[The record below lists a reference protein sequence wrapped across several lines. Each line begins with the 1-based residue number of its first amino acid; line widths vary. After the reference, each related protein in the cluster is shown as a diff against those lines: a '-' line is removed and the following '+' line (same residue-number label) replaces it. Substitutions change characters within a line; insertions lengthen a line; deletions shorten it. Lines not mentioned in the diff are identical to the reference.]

1 MNLMSA
7 AIPSVSASAVRRA
20 LRDRTEIGLLD
31 VRPEGRFAA
40 GHPLFAASFPLG
52 RLEVEVFERL
62 PRRSVPLVVY
72 GDGND
77 DAAPAVRRLR
87 SLGYR
92 DVSLLD
98 AGLAGWTAAG
108 GELFADVNAP
118 SKAFGELVAATAG
131 TPDVSARDLQ
141 AMLRDREDVVVVDAR
156 RFEEYQTMSIP
167 TATCLPGAEL
177 VLRVGALAPDPATTV
192 VVNCAGRT
200 RSIIG
205 AQSLIN
211 AGLANRVLA
220 LRNGT
225 IGWTLAGLTL
235 DHGQSRR
242 APVVP
247 AASARQARADAWAV
261 ASRAGVGR
269 IGASELRSL
278 AGGGRRTVYRFD
290 VRTPEEYA
298 AGHPAGFRSAPGG
311 QLVQET
317 DWFAPVRG
325 ALVVLAD
332 DDGGRAAM
340 TGSWLAQMGVQV
352 AVTPPGPAGPVEAGP
367 WRPARPPL
375 PEVTPI
381 GPAQVDDWLRAGE
394 ALVVDIDTS
403 RRFLDGHVPGALWA
417 LRADLSGDLASGLL
431 DRTARL
437 VLASADGILAAFA
450 AADLAP
456 RAGAVVAVLDGG
468 TAGWAR
474 SGRPLQAG
482 PGEMLSP
489 PVDVYRRPYEG
500 TDVDPAAMQA
510 YLDWEYGLVAQLERD
525 GTHGFIVLSGPPSEG
540 QSSPGRP
547 GPADPVTLPIERRPP
562 CPSSSSALPAPRTGP
577 RPSPKPVPPSSPSIC
592 TIWPPRT
599 SSRVS
604 TGCSWP
610 TVPPRPTGSP
620 SRTRC

>member
-1 MNLMSA
+1 VPTG
-7 AIPSVSASAVRRA
+7 IPSVAPSAVRRA
-20 LRDRTEIGLLD
+20 LRDRAEVGLLD

-52 RLEVEVFERL
+52 RLEADVFDRL

-72 GDGND
+72 GDGDD
-77 DAAPAVRRLR
+77 DAAAAVRSLG

-92 DVSLLD
+92 DVSLLGG
-98 AGLAGWTAAG
+98 GLAGWRSAG

-131 TPDVSARDLQ
+131 TPDLAARDLQ
-141 AMLRDREDVVVVDAR
+141 AMLRDRADVVVVDAR

-167 TATCLPGAEL
+167 SATSVPGAEL

-220 LRNGT
+220 LRDGT

-235 DHGQSRR
+235 DHGQARR
-242 APVVP
+242 APEVP
-247 AASARQARADAWAV
+247 AASARRARAAAWIV
-261 ASRAGVGR
+261 ARRAGVRR
-269 IGASELRSL
+269 IGSGELGPL
-278 AGGGRRTVYRFD
+278 EDGGRRTVYRFD
-290 VRTPEEYA
+290 VRTPEEYV
-298 AGHPAGFRSAPGG
+298 AGHPPGFRPAPGG

-340 TGSWLAQMGVQV
+340 TGSWLAQMGWQV
-352 AVTPPGPAGPVEAGP
+352 ALWLPDPEGPAETGP
-367 WRPARPPL
+367 WRPARPQVPG
-375 PEVTPI
+375 VTLVD
-381 GPAQVDDWLRAGE
+381 PARVEDWLRAGE
-394 ALVVDIDTS
+394 ALVIDVDTS
-403 RRFLDGHVPGALWA
+403 RRFLDGHVPGAAWA
-417 LRADLSGDLASGLL
+417 LRADLSGQMASGLL
-431 DRTARL
+431 DRAARP
-437 VLASADGILAAFA
+437 VLTSADGILAAFA
-450 AADLAP
+450 AADLPP
-456 RAGAVVAVLDGG
+456 RARAAVSVLDGG
-468 TAGWAR
+468 TASWAR

-500 TDVDPAAMQA
+500 TDVGPAAMQA
-510 YLDWEYGLVAQLERD
+510 YLDWEHGLVAQLERD
-525 GTHGFIVLSGPPSEG
+525 GTHGFTVLTE
-540 QSSPGRP
+540 RP
-547 GPADPVTLPIERRPP
+547 GDRGKTAAQAMPRRDILYPA
-562 CPSSSSALPAPRTGP
+562 
-577 RPSPKPVPPSSPSIC
+577 
-592 TIWPPRT
+592 
-599 SSRVS
+599 
-604 TGCSWP
+604 
-610 TVPPRPTGSP
+610 
-620 SRTRC
+620 